1 MSSNKRT
8 VDAKELINYLA
19 VIIKTVQIHHPDNI
33 AVVNAIK
40 KFLASLNPLLSEG
53 QVSLELVGE
62 FFYLNGNRIRY
73 SMDYVFNYDFLIR
86 EFKKR
91 KLGSIVFEDIIEEA
105 DIKSLLAALTSAG
118 FSETPF
124 ETLSNAIEKQQN
136 ISVKKLEKIKE
147 EDTELNRKQIIK
159 KTYFNAVTLTKGILT
174 KFSAGEKVSL
184 KKTKRVMETIVDQ
197 IIEEESML
205 IGMTSIKD
213 YDEYTYFHS
222 VNVSILS
229 VALGHRIGL
238 TKKNLTELGLSA
250 LLHDIGKTEIPKE
263 ILNKPT
269 EFTEEDWK
277 TIMKHP
283 IWGAHAIFKIKGI
296 SDSSMNS
303 IVSAFEH
310 HLNYDL
316 SGYPKLKNKITLN
329 LFSRIIA
336 IADQYDA
343 MTSSRVYSRIPI
355 PPDRA
360 LSIMIDRGGIQLDPY
375 HLKIFVNMV
384 GIYPLGSLVML
395 DTDELGLV
403 FESNTNPDFIDRPR
417 VFIIMDS
424 TGKKTKN
431 TIDLMEKDNEGN
443 FKRNIVKTL
452 DPNQYKINL
461 AEYLL

>member
-1 MSSNKRT
+1 MSSNKQT
-8 VDAKELINYLA
+8 VDAKELINHLA

-40 KFLASLNPLLSEG
+40 KFLVSLNPLLSEG

-62 FFYLNGNRIRY
+62 FFYLNGERIRY

-91 KLGSIVFEDIIEEA
+91 KLGSIVFEEKIEEA

-124 ETLSNAIEKQQN
+124 ETLSSALEKQQT
-136 ISVKKLEKIKE
+136 IRVKKIEKIE
-147 EDTELNRKQIIK
+147 EADTELNRRQIIK
-159 KTYFNAVTLTKGILT
+159 KTYFNAVTLTKGIST
-174 KFSAGEKVSL
+174 KLGAGEKISL

-229 VALGHRIGL
+229 VALGNRIGL
-238 TKKNLTELGLSA
+238 TKKTLTELGISA

-283 IWGAHAIFKIKGI
+283 VWGAHAIFKIKGV
-296 SDSSMNS
+296 SDSSMNC

-360 LSIMIDRGGIQLDPY
+360 LSIMIDRSGIQLDPY

-424 TGKKTKN
+424 TGEKTKN